1 MNWELWYIDEYFCA
15 ACSMHWKVHSTGD
28 HVKTILIKPANN
40 FQLQSGE
47 GAFIDWNFE
56 ANNGMVIKRSI
67 QAIKTES
74 NANTKSRTS

>member
-15 ACSMHWKVHSTGD
+15 ACSMDWKVRSTGD
-28 HVKTILIKPANN
+28 HVKTILVKPANK

-47 GAFIDWNFE
+47 GEFIDWNIE